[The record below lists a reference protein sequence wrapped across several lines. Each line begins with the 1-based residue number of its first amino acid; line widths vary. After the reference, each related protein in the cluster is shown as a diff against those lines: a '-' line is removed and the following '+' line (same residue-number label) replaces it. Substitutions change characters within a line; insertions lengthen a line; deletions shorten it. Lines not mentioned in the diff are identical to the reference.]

1 MSWQYSFNDFAE
13 LFFFKR
19 KMIAQ
24 HTSLTEKKICIYF
37 GGSGINAASELYI
50 QGEKFKYGTPNIGL
64 LVVLEQDLP

>member
-24 HTSLTEKKICIYF
+24 HTSLEEKKY
-37 GGSGINAASELYI
+37 EYI
-50 QGEKFKYGTPNIGL
+50 LGFQESMQRQNCTYREKN
-64 LVVLEQDLP
+64 